1 MGKETNNQGPDA
13 AALAETLTEVAQ
25 RSGELFSEFLQQ
37 QQNNA
42 STPSMPGFDPEAATA
57 AFEKF
62 SQTLK
67 QDPMQMLNAQ
77 INLWSDWV
85 QMSQSAMM
93 QHLHGQDDNLPKAD
107 RRFKDPAWSQNPVF
121 DYIKQSYLLV
131 SRHVMGGVKQAQGL
145 DKKEME
151 KLEFYTEQYL
161 DAMSPSNFAAT
172 NPVVMQETLRTGGQ
186 NLINGL
192 RNLLQDLEKGNG
204 QLRISMTDTTAFE
217 LGVNIATTPGKVVF
231 QNEMMQLLQF
241 EPSTKTVFKKP
252 LLIVPPWINK
262 YYILDLQPENS
273 FIKWAVSQGQTVF
286 VISWVNPDET
296 MADKSFD
303 DYMLE
308 GPLAALDA
316 IKQAT
321 GEDKVNAI
329 GYCIGGT
336 LMSATLAYM
345 KVKGD
350 DRIDTCTFFTTM
362 VDFAEPGQLGVF
374 VDEQQLAAGEA
385 EMDKKGFFDGSSM
398 SQVFNMLRAKDLIWN
413 FVIHNYLMGKDP
425 FPFDLLY
432 WNSDS
437 TRMPPAMHKFYLR
450 KFYLENK
457 LVEPGGVAL
466 NGVDIDL
473 ANVQIPTYT
482 ISAVEDHIA
491 PWSSTYAATQLFT
504 GERTFVLGGS
514 GHIAG
519 IVNPPA
525 ANKYC
530 HWTNSDLPADPA
542 DWKEGAEQ
550 HAGSWWDNWQKWIA
564 SNSKGRKVAARKPGD
579 GGLEVIEAAPGSFV
593 SKRLDAEQ

>member
-1 MGKETNNQGPDA
+1 MVKQTNSQGQDA

-25 RSGELFSEFLQQ
+25 RSGELFNEFLQRQ
-37 QQNNA
+37 QDSA
-42 STPSMPGFDPEAATA
+42 AAPSMQGFDPEVATA

-62 SQTLK
+62 SQTLQ
-67 QDPMQMLNAQ
+67 QDPMQLMNAQ

-85 QMSQSAMM
+85 QMSQTAML
-93 QHLHGQDDNLPKAD
+93 QHLYGEDSKLPRAD
-107 RRFKDPAWSQNPVF
+107 KRFKDPAWSQNPVF
-121 DYIKQSYLLV
+121 DYIKQSYLLI
-131 SRHVMGGVKQAQGL
+131 SRHVMSGVKQVQGL

-186 NLINGL
+186 NLVNGL
-192 RNLLQDLEKGNG
+192 RNLLQDLERGDG
-204 QLRISMTDTTAFE
+204 ELHISMTDTTAFE

-231 QNEMMQLLQF
+231 ENELMQLLQF

-273 FIKWAVSQGQTVF
+273 FIKWAVSQGHSVF
-286 VISWVNPDET
+286 VISWVNPDESL
-296 MADKSFD
+296 ADKSFD

-336 LMSATLAYM
+336 LMSATLSYM
-345 KVKGD
+345 KTQKD
-350 DRIDTCTFFTTM
+350 DRIQSCTFFTTM

-374 VDEQQLAAGEA
+374 VDEQQLSKVEA
-385 EMDKKGFFDGSSM
+385 EMDEKGFYDGSNM
-398 SQVFNMLRAKDLIWN
+398 SQVFNMLRSKDLIWS

-457 LVEPGGVAL
+457 LIEPGGLSL
-466 NGVDIDL
+466 NGVAIDL

-482 ISAVEDHIA
+482 ISAVDDHIA
-491 PWSSTYAATQLFT
+491 PWASTYAATQHFT
-504 GERTFVLGGS
+504 GDRTFVLGGS

-519 IVNPPA
+519 IVNPPVA
-525 ANKYC
+525 KKYC
-530 HWTNSDLPADPA
+530 HWTNKDLPEQPD

-550 HAGSWWDNWQKWIA
+550 HDGSWWDNWQKWIA
-564 SNSKGRKVAARKPGD
+564 SHSKGRKVAARVPGSGD
-579 GGLEVIEAAPGSFV
+579 LDVIEDAPGSYV
-593 SKRLDAEQ
+593 SKRLDQQA

>member
-1 MGKETNNQGPDA
+1 MGKPTGTANVDA

-25 RSGELFSEFLQQ
+25 RSGELFTEFLQQ
-37 QQNNA
+37 QQANA
-42 STPSMPGFDPEAATA
+42 GASSMPGFDPQAATA

-62 SQTLK
+62 SQSLQ

-85 QMSQSAMM
+85 QMSQSAMLH
-93 QHLHGQDDNLPKAD
+93 HLYGEDRNLPKGD
-107 RRFKDPAWSQNPVF
+107 KRFKDPAWSANPVF

-131 SRHVMGGVKQAQGL
+131 SRHVLGGVKQVQGL

-192 RNLLQDLEKGNG
+192 RNLLQDLEKGKG

-231 QNEMMQLLQF
+231 QNQMMQLLQF
-241 EPSTKTVFKKP
+241 EPSTKTVIKKP

-273 FIKWAVSQGQTVF
+273 FIKWAVSQGHTVF
-286 VISWVNPDET
+286 VISWVNPDES
-296 MADKSFD
+296 MANKTFD
-303 DYMLE
+303 DYMLD

-345 KVKGD
+345 KAKGD
-350 DRIDTCTFFTTM
+350 DRVDTCTFFTTM
-362 VDFAEPGQLGVF
+362 VDFEEPGQLGVF
-374 VDEQQLAAGEA
+374 IDEQQLSMAEA
-385 EMDKKGFFDGSSM
+385 EMEQKGFFDGSNM
-398 SQVFNMLRAKDLIWN
+398 SQVFNLLRSKDLVWS

-457 LVEPGGVAL
+457 LIEPGGVSL

-491 PWSSTYAATQLFT
+491 PWTSTYAATQLFT

-519 IVNPPA
+519 IVNPPDA
-525 ANKYC
+525 GKYC
-530 HWTNSDLPADPA
+530 HWTNAELPQDPLE
-542 DWKEGAEQ
+542 WKEGAEQ
-550 HAGSWWDNWQKWIA
+550 HAGSWWKHWQKWVGA
-564 SNSKGRKVAARKPGD
+564 KSRAKKVPARVPGD
-579 GGLEVIEAAPGSFV
+579 GELPVIEAAPGSFV
-593 SKRLDAEQ
+593 SKRLDAQ

>member
-1 MGKETNNQGPDA
+1 MSNKDTAKSDDA
-13 AALAETLTEVAQ
+13 AVLAETLAEVAQ
-25 RSGELFSEFLQQ
+25 RSGELFNEFLQQ
-37 QQNNA
+37 QGQS
-42 STPSMPGFDPEAATA
+42 STVMPGFDPQSATA

-67 QDPMQMLNAQ
+67 QDPMQLLNAQ
-77 INLWSDWV
+77 IDLWSDWV
-85 QMSQSAMM
+85 KMSQSTMLH
-93 QHLHGQDDNLPKAD
+93 HLYGEDEKKQKFDK
-107 RRFKDPAWSQNPVF
+107 RFKDPAWQQNPVF

-131 SRHVMGGVKQAQGL
+131 SKHVMGNVKQVQGL
-145 DKKEME
+145 DKRELE

-186 NLINGL
+186 NLVNGL
-192 RNLLQDLEKGNG
+192 RNLLQDLERGKG

-273 FIKWAVSQGQTVF
+273 FIKWAVSQGHTVF
-286 VISWVNPDET
+286 VISWVNPDES
-296 MADKSFD
+296 MSAKGFD
-303 DYMLE
+303 DYMLQ

-316 IKQAT
+316 VTQAT
-321 GEDKVNAI
+321 GAEKVNAI

-336 LMSATLAYM
+336 LMSALLAYM

-350 DRIDTCTFFTTM
+350 DRIETCTFFTTM
-362 VDFAEPGQLGVF
+362 VDFSEPGQLGIF
-374 VDEQQLAAGEA
+374 VDEQQLSMAES
-385 EMDKKGFFDGSSM
+385 EMDEKGFFDGSNM
-398 SQVFNMLRAKDLIWN
+398 SQVFNLLRAKDLVWN

-437 TRMPPAMHKFYLR
+437 TRMPPAMHKYYLRNFYLN
-450 KFYLENK
+450 NK
-457 LVEPGGVAL
+457 LIEAGGISL
-466 NGVDIDL
+466 DGVDIDL

-491 PWSSTYAATQLFT
+491 PWASTYAATQLFS

-530 HWTNSDLPADPA
+530 HWTNTDLPADPLE
-542 DWKEGAEQ
+542 WKEHAEQ
-550 HAGSWWDNWQKWIA
+550 QAGSWWDHWQSWIA
-564 SNSKGRKVAARKPGD
+564 AKSKGRKVAARKPGS
-579 GGLEVIEAAPGSFV
+579 GELAVIEDAPGSYV
-593 SKRLDAEQ
+593 SVRLDQQQ